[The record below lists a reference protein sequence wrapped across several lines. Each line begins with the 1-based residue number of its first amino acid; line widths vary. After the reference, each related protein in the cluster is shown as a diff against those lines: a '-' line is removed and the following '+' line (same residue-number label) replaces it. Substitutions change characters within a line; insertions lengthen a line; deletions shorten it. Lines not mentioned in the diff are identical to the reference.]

1 MKGARK
7 SPHYQSTD
15 ESTSH
20 IDDDSGETE
29 SELTE
34 DIHVQSEPIR
44 ASAARANAN
53 KSDKAGTWPKEVVPQ
68 SNDASIDDKSRK
80 KTFTDKAGKFAHRAK
95 ETGSRMGASLRR
107 RSASA
112 GRSIR
117 KRSRSAGRAIK
128 AASVS
133 AGKSVQE
140 KSASAGREIRKR
152 SASAGRKM
160 RERSAS
166 AGRRVRQGSIHA
178 GEIVK
183 EKSIVAAQAIKA
195 GSMSAGAKMANGS
208 KTAGA
213 KMAKGSKAAG
223 ARMAMG
229 SKAAGVMMRDGSRVA
244 ARNIRDSSKS
254 AGKAIRERS
263 LSAVS
268 KIRRRLSSGGRT
280 DEGDATDGENERIGS
295 SETDDRHV
303 VTHSAEPPSAADGR
317 EGKWAL
323 KWQRSKMRTKV
334 KFENAKLGIDR
345 RLGRMPKPQCVRP
358 TREDDRDDGD
368 EEEEETSSRRTQVEY
383 FEIPSRSAALGNFP
397 SPPRIVYKECPKS
410 NNYFS
415 VMRNGQEV
423 VTPDEEEVI
432 EEEDE
437 DEDND
442 GDFYSP
448 PLEVDHVKESF
459 MSPLVEENEDTLE
472 SGMVAVEEDGREP
485 ALETEEPVCVE
496 PTVAVEETSREE
508 ILGDNFVSARL
519 SVYRHRLHLKRIS
532 AAIYQNLRRGQRIG
546 GRMDSL
552 RATVKGRKLGVASN
566 RRVAKTL
573 GKFAKVAKVDSGPAC
588 GSILKDTGRCFERS
602 AETMDELDL
611 QIQSQFLRPL
621 DTFLK
626 SESKSL
632 MPREKELSKLADK
645 MVMAKSE
652 GVMTQ
657 RDYDEL
663 ESRFATRRDELLGSY
678 SCILD
683 REDDQANRLAQI
695 AQVYTKYHVDNSV
708 IFDATL
714 QTLKQSL
721 AQLEKAAVDE
731 VIEKN
736 TVDKSN
742 ASQTTTRSAP
752 SSAYSAA
759 CVGAGDVDGNSDLS
773 ILRADGGGS
782 RGVIALLGF

>member
-1 MKGARK
+1 MKGVRK
-7 SPHYQSTD
+7 DPHYQSTD

-44 ASAARANAN
+44 ASAAHANAN
-53 KSDKAGTWPKEVVPQ
+53 KSYKARTWPKEVVTQ
-68 SNDASIDDKSRK
+68 SNDASTGDKSRK

-95 ETGSRMGASLRR
+95 ETGSRMGASIRR

-117 KRSRSAGRAIK
+117 KRSRSAGRAAK

-133 AGKSVQE
+133 AGKSIHE
-140 KSASAGREIRKR
+140 KSASAGRELRKR
-152 SASAGRKM
+152 SASAGRKI

-166 AGRRVRQGSIHA
+166 AGKRVRQGSIHA
-178 GEIVK
+178 GEIMK

-195 GSMSAGAKMANGS
+195 GSTSAGAKMAIGS
-208 KTAGA
+208 KAAGA

-223 ARMAMG
+223 
-229 SKAAGVMMRDGSRVA
+229 VMMRDGSQVA
-244 ARNIRDSSKS
+244 ARNIRDSSKT
-254 AGKAIRERS
+254 AGKAIRDRS

-280 DEGDATDGENERIGS
+280 DEGDATDGANDSVNPTVERPTG
-295 SETDDRHV
+295 V
-303 VTHSAEPPSAADGR
+303 VTHSAEPPSVANGR
-317 EGKWAL
+317 GGKWAL
-323 KWQRSKMRTKV
+323 KWQRRKMRTKV

-345 RLGRMPKPQCVRP
+345 RLGRMPKQQCMRP
-358 TREDDRDDGD
+358 KREDDRDDGD

-383 FEIPSRSAALGNFP
+383 FEIPSRSAAVGKFNVNFP
-397 SPPRIVYKECPKS
+397 SPPRIVCKECPKS
-410 NNYFS
+410 NNYFV

-423 VTPDEEEVI
+423 VTPDEEADEEEDE

-437 DEDND
+437 DDD

-448 PLEVDHVKESF
+448 PLEEDHVKESF
-459 MSPLVEENEDTLE
+459 MSPLVEENEDNLE
-472 SGMVAVEEDGREP
+472 SGMVAIEEDEGEP
-485 ALETEEPVCVE
+485 TLETEEPVCVE

-519 SVYRHRLHLKRIS
+519 SVHRHRLHLKRIS

-573 GKFAKVAKVDSGPAC
+573 GKFAKVAKVDSGPAA

-602 AETMDELDL
+602 AESVDELDL

-632 MPREKELSKLADK
+632 MPREKELLKLADK

-663 ESRFATRRDELLGSY
+663 DSRFATRRDELLGSY

-695 AQVYTKYHVDNSV
+695 AQAYTKYHMDNSV

-721 AQLEKAAVDE
+721 AQLEKAAADE
-731 VIEKN
+731 MVKKN
-736 TVDKSN
+736 AVDKST
-742 ASQTTTRSAP
+742 ASQITATSAP
-752 SSAYSAA
+752 SSAAF
-759 CVGAGDVDGNSDLS
+759 VGAGDIDMNSELS
-773 ILRADGGGS
+773 VLHADGGGS

>member
-7 SPHYQSTD
+7 NPQYQSTD

-34 DIHVQSEPIR
+34 DLHIQSEPIR
-44 ASAARANAN
+44 TSAARAKAN
-53 KSDKAGTWPKEVVPQ
+53 TSGKAGTWPKEVVTQ
-68 SNDASIDDKSRK
+68 SNDAPRK
-80 KTFTDKAGKFAHRAK
+80 RTITDKAEKFAHRAK
-95 ETGSRMGASLRR
+95 ETGSRMGASIRR

-117 KRSRSAGRAIK
+117 KRSRSAGRAVK

-133 AGKSVQE
+133 AAKSIHE
-140 KSASAGREIRKR
+140 KSASAGQEIRKR

-178 GEIVK
+178 GEIMK
-183 EKSIVAAQAIKA
+183 EKSIVAAQAIKV
-195 GSMSAGAKMANGS
+195 GSISAGAKIANGS
-208 KTAGA
+208 KTTGA
-213 KMAKGSKAAG
+213 KMA
-223 ARMAMG
+223 RG
-229 SKAAGVMMRDGSRVA
+229 SKAAGVKMRDGSRVA

-280 DEGDATDGENERIGS
+280 DEGDATDGENVRIGS
-295 SETDDRHV
+295 RETGDRQ
-303 VTHSAEPPSAADGR
+303 TEPSSAAGGR
-317 EGKWAL
+317 QGKWAL
-323 KWQRSKMRTKV
+323 KFQRSKMRTKV

-358 TREDDRDDGD
+358 TRADDRDDGD

-383 FEIPSRSAALGNFP
+383 FEVPSRSAAMGNFP
-397 SPPRIVYKECPKS
+397 APSRIVYKECPKS
-410 NNYFS
+410 NNYFP

-423 VTPDEEEVI
+423 VTPDEEAD

-442 GDFYSP
+442 VDFYSP
-448 PLEVDHVKESF
+448 PLEVDHGEESV
-459 MSPLVEENEDTLE
+459 MSPLVEENEDTSE
-472 SGMVAVEEDGREP
+472 SEMVDVEEEGREP

-496 PTVAVEETSREE
+496 PTVAVEETSREA

-519 SVYRHRLHLKRIS
+519 SVHRHRLHLKRIS
-532 AAIYQNLRRGQRIG
+532 TAIYQNLLRGQRIG
-546 GRMDSL
+546 GRMESL
-552 RATVKGRKLGVASN
+552 RASVKGRKLGVASN
-566 RRVAKTL
+566 RRVAKTF
-573 GKFAKVAKVDSGPAC
+573 GKFAKVAKVDSGPAA
-588 GSILKDTGRCFERS
+588 GSILKDTGRCFELS

-621 DTFLK
+621 NTFLK

-632 MPREKELSKLADK
+632 MPREKELSKLADR
-645 MVMAKSE
+645 MVMAKSD
-652 GVMTQ
+652 GVMKQ

-663 ESRFATRRDELLGSY
+663 ESRFATRRDELLGSF

-731 VIEKN
+731 MIEKN
-736 TVDKSN
+736 AVDKST

-752 SSAYSAA
+752 SSANSAA
-759 CVGAGDVDGNSDLS
+759 CVGAGDVHANSELS
-773 ILRADGGGS
+773 ILRADAGGS